1 MIPTLVS
8 MAITISH
15 TRMTMSIQLN
25 FFFSI
30 MFASPPCPSPKGEG
44 SEMLFKGLIIC
55 LTPDGGIYSPRPLE
69 RGQGVR
75 LLERRCTTDGCL
87 LCLSGTPS
95 PSGEGWG
102 EAFFRSSTVGL
113 QPGCTSCYLEHVV
126 LVAVI
131 VAGVGTR
138 ARAGVGTATRAAVGT
153 AAGVRA
159 ATRV

>member
-75 LLERRCTTDGCL
+75 LLEKGGAPPTAAFLFFPVKHRGLAARVHL
-87 LCLSGTPS
+87 LSYM
-95 PSGEGWG
+95 GE
-102 EAFFRSSTVGL
+102 
-113 QPGCTSCYLEHVV
+113 
-126 LVAVI
+126 LVAKS
-131 VAGVGTR
+131 
-138 ARAGVGTATRAAVGT
+138 
-153 AAGVRA
+153 
-159 ATRV
+159 